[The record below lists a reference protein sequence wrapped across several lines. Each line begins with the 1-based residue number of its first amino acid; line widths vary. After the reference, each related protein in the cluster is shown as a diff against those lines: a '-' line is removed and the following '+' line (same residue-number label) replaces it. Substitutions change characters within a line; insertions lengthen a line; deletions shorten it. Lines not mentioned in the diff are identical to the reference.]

1 MLLTVYSTCVA
12 QNEEI
17 RFFPSMATRM
27 HRESMGKRNVLC
39 QALSAKPIIML
50 PHGGCNSP
58 RNCYG
63 SGKICTLFST
73 LEHQLPCFCSH
84 PPPPR
89 FCPEP
94 SVKHISLRLT
104 TTTTVILGYT
114 LGKDSYIESHL
125 LVGKTPSEVRKRN
138 TKVTG
143 TMGVKERWQSPG
155 LALKQNSLG
164 EEGTWIDVSWN

>member
-1 MLLTVYSTCVA
+1 MPHDFPMLLTISSTCVA
-12 QNEEI
+12 RNEET
-17 RFFPSMATRM
+17 RFFSLYGYSNAQWTN
-27 HRESMGKRNVLC
+27 GDIWKRNVLC
-39 QALSAKPIIML
+39 QALSAKPIIMF

-58 RNCYG
+58 CNCYG
-63 SGKICTLFST
+63 SGKICTLFFT

-84 PPPPR
+84 PPPPPR

-104 TTTTVILGYT
+104 TSTTVILGYT

-138 TKVTG
+138 TK
-143 TMGVKERWQSPG
+143 
-155 LALKQNSLG
+155 
-164 EEGTWIDVSWN
+164 

>member
-1 MLLTVYSTCVA
+1 MPHDFLMLLTISSTCVA

-17 RFFPSMATRM
+17 RVFFFFTYGYLTASWTIW
-27 HRESMGKRNVLC
+27 ERNVLC
-39 QALSAKPIIML
+39 QALSAKPIIMF

-58 RNCYG
+58 CNCDG

-73 LEHQLPCFCSH
+73 LEHQLPCFCSY
-84 PPPPR
+84 PPLC

-104 TTTTVILGYT
+104 TTVILGST
-114 LGKDSYIESHL
+114 LGKDRYIKSHQ

-138 TKVTG
+138 TK
-143 TMGVKERWQSPG
+143 
-155 LALKQNSLG
+155 
-164 EEGTWIDVSWN
+164 